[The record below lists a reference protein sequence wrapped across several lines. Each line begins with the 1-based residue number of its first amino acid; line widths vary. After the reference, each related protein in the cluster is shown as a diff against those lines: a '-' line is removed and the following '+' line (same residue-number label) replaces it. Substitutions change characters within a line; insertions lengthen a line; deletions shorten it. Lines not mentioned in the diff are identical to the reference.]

1 MIPGKE
7 LSEQFYLVTRK
18 GWRQF
23 QNQNA
28 PNKNKASKHGGLYF
42 QREQRHWEY
51 APKFKKQYERFLMN
65 ERRTK
70 EMQRTLFGTIDQQND
85 NGRKPK
91 SSDDLSSK
99 QISQCLE
106 LIYFTK

>member
-28 PNKNKASKHGGLYF
+28 PNKNKASKHSDLYF
-42 QREQRHWEY
+42 QREQRHQEY
-51 APKFKKQYERFLMN
+51 ASKFKKQYDRFLMN

-70 EMQRTLFGTIDQQND
+70 EKQRTLFGTIDQQND
-85 NGRKPK
+85 HRQQERKTNSSVKHSNGICHGIR
-91 SSDDLSSK
+91 
-99 QISQCLE
+99 
-106 LIYFTK
+106 